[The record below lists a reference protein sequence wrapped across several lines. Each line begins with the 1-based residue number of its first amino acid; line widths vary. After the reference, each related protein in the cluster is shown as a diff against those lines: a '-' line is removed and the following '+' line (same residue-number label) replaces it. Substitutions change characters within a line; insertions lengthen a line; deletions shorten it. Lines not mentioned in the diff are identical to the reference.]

1 MPDGPIT
8 HTHTHTHTHTRQI
21 IKYTRVT
28 LSRKAKNSGENEF
41 YVNGVLSGFTGETA
55 LFELKSGMFHTAP
68 TVHNGHF
75 FVAQAGWNNV
85 PLPILDRVFNEMTA
99 GERWRLRS
107 LGSCWA
113 SAVRSAVPFDISVS
127 TNMENV
133 KENLLAI
140 SLRQERYPGSVF
152 IVRVK
157 EQLLASECHEVLQT
171 VSKVVGGCYL
181 ELPFGLLDG
190 VFAQVASA
198 FVSSATA
205 CWFEMLMT
213 FVPMQGSSLPSCQLE
228 LCMAISDAEPEP
240 QLGRSASAIATI
252 SGWLRHKGVVVSVS
266 MCQVPGQKYLP
277 ASGTF
282 KQLAPFL
289 QSVDFHA
296 VVDLE
301 HANMA
306 FVDGCR
312 CFTASQVMALA
323 SGGQSLKTLCVSDH
337 VDQRHDQLDLKN
349 AIPAIVTLS
358 NLTKLH
364 LTFGSPRDRQP
375 DFRLLQQLNC
385 LEDLALQTGGLNSD
399 CTGVID
405 SNRLSLQ
412 RVHLTSHTWSTDTYI
427 AIKQV
432 ATLTAATFVVSRF
445 SDAAA
450 FHVGSL
456 TQASSIHILVN
467 DCEGMTDQA
476 FVLLSSGGAKITV
489 MSLKHMHGEQMCSAL
504 REMPSLRALT
514 LYQPIF
520 EDHWYALGELAV
532 QPSLTRLSLMSC
544 FDISQNVL
552 QRLIEGLPALQL
564 LSFLQELHVSLL
576 YYHLTFSMS
585 SLMEL
590 TKARNLR
597 FLNLEGVQGLS
608 DEMILALE
616 SCFQAQQRA
625 GQAQQSVQLQL
636 PDKLGTR
643 GIVLSIDSMH
653 FPYSFRTDGKP
664 FIMDVPNWPEMNAW
678 RLEAISGRT
687 NTADP
692 LIEAENI
699 AAKRTILRVITIAIT
714 NRLLSSLI
722 CRILLH

>member
-1 MPDGPIT
+1 
-8 HTHTHTHTHTRQI
+8 
-21 IKYTRVT
+21 
-28 LSRKAKNSGENEF
+28 
-41 YVNGVLSGFTGETA
+41 
-55 LFELKSGMFHTAP
+55 
-68 TVHNGHF
+68 
-75 FVAQAGWNNV
+75 
-85 PLPILDRVFNEMTA
+85 MTA

-113 SAVRSAVPFDISVS
+113 SAVRSAVAFDLSVS

-181 ELPFGLLDG
+181 KLPFGLLDG

-213 FVPMQGSSLPSCQLE
+213 FVLMQGSSLPSCHLE

-266 MCQVPGQKYLP
+266 MCRGVGQKHLP

-301 HANMA
+301 HMNMA
-306 FVDGCR
+306 FFDGCR
-312 CFTASQVMALA
+312 SFTASQVMALA

-337 VDQRHDQLDLKN
+337 VTNRYDQLDLKS

-364 LTFGSPRDRQP
+364 LTFGSPRESQP

-412 RVHLTSHTWSTDTYI
+412 RVHLTSCTWSTDTYI
-427 AIKQV
+427 ALKQV
-432 ATLTAATFVVSRF
+432 ATLTAATFVVSYF
-445 SDAAA
+445 SNAAA

-456 TQASSIHILVN
+456 TQASIIQIMVDSCQH
-467 DCEGMTDQA
+467 MTNRA
-476 FVLLSSGGAKITV
+476 FMLLSSGGAKITV
-489 MSLKHMHGEQMCSAL
+489 MSLKHMHGEQMWYGL
-504 REMPSLRALT
+504 HEMPSLRALT
-514 LYQPIF
+514 LYQPAF
-520 EDHWYALGELAV
+520 DEYVVADLAV
-532 QPSLTRLSLMSC
+532 QPSLTRLSFMSC
-544 FDISQNVL
+544 FDISRNVL
-552 QRLIEGLPALQL
+552 QDLIEALPALQH
-564 LSFLQELHVSLL
+564 LSLLQELHVQPSDNQP
-576 YYHLTFSMS
+576 TFSMS
-585 SLMEL
+585 SLMVL
-590 TKARNLR
+590 TQARNLR

-643 GIVLSIDSMH
+643 GSVLSFDSVH
-653 FPYSFRTDGKP
+653 FPYSFRNPATAGKP
-664 FIMDVPNWPEMNAW
+664 FIMKVPNWPEMNAR

-699 AAKRTILRVITIAIT
+699 AAKRTILRVIKIAIT